1 MRGSRLGRIAFVFAC
16 MGALLVGLLSQ
27 GASAATNSRGAAAP
41 RDTFSFSIGPGG
53 SYFNTNNLD
62 CIAPCDFDQYDMTIT
77 ATTSVHIHILDCCI
91 QGDNICL
98 AVGTHVI
105 QCAASPASV
114 EVDTPVLS
122 PGTYSFRI
130 GYRPPTPGGFP
141 AGYDMSVTA

>member
-27 GASAATNSRGAAAP
+27 GASAATNSRGSTA

-53 SYFNTNNLD
+53 SYFNANDLA
-62 CIAPCDFDQYDMTIT
+62 CIAPCDFDQYNMTIT
-77 ATTSVHIHILDCCI
+77 ATTSVHISILDCCI
-91 QGDNICL
+91 LGDNICL
-98 AVGTHVI
+98 AVGTRVI
-105 QCAASPASV
+105 DCAISPDSV
-114 EVDTPVLS
+114 EVDTPMLS